1 MRFKLVPVSSSFPFL
16 AGLIAYMFD
25 VFHEMVLQKLFL
37 KGMTYTG
44 EKMEG
49 NLD

>member
-1 MRFKLVPVSSSFPFL
+1 MSFKRVPVSSSFPFL

-25 VFHEMVLQKLFL
+25 VFHEMFLQKLFFIGHDTKE
-37 KGMTYTG
+37 KG
-44 EKMEG
+44 EG

>member
-25 VFHEMVLQKLFL
+25 VFHEMFLQKLFF
-37 KGMTYTG
+37 KGHDTHKREERG
-44 EKMEG
+44 KP
-49 NLD
+49 

>member
-25 VFHEMVLQKLFL
+25 VFHEMFPRKLFFIGHDAH
-37 KGMTYTG
+37 KRKERG
-44 EKMEG
+44 KP
-49 NLD
+49 